1 MAAEAGQPA
10 PKSEAPAEKKDQGDQ
25 KKGAK
30 DQSKAPAAVVAA
42 SEGGEKKLSN
52 AELKKK
58 AKEEKAAR
66 RAAAKVT
73 QPQPPASAPGQ
84 GDSAKGGKS
93 KPKQDGP
100 QAGAQHGKTPA
111 PRSAAPM
118 TAAAPKEA
126 KPSVPECF
134 SHLAMAKGVNLTHAD
149 KDVHPAV
156 LLLGQQMSTM
166 AISDSTTRLEATLL
180 AFKKLLSLEHT
191 SNKRLQNQVIDSY
204 TTPHGT
210 TLSRHFTSH
219 VLNPQIVYLTAC
231 RPMCFSM
238 GNAIR
243 WLKLQISKI
252 DIDMADSDAKKLLC
266 EAIDSFIHERI
277 TLADLVIVNT
287 AADMIAQDDVILTYA
302 HHHLVERALLKAKAS
317 GKRFKV
323 ILVDDPFER
332 VGLDHV
338 KKLAAAGIPVAY
350 SPDFGALRTNLQ
362 ESTTVLVAAE
372 AMFSNGAMYA
382 RAGTCDVAT
391 AAFDLGM
398 RVTSLCETINF
409 TERVSIDSLTYNEI
423 DPERNTDEEFRLLF
437 DTTRDKSISAV
448 VTELGIC
455 SAKSVPA
462 ILRKLEEL

>member
-1 MAAEAGQPA
+1 
-10 PKSEAPAEKKDQGDQ
+10 
-25 KKGAK
+25 
-30 DQSKAPAAVVAA
+30 
-42 SEGGEKKLSN
+42 
-52 AELKKK
+52 
-58 AKEEKAAR
+58 
-66 RAAAKVT
+66 
-73 QPQPPASAPGQ
+73 
-84 GDSAKGGKS
+84 
-93 KPKQDGP
+93 
-100 QAGAQHGKTPA
+100 
-111 PRSAAPM
+111 
-118 TAAAPKEA
+118 
-126 KPSVPECF
+126 
-134 SHLAMAKGVNLTHAD
+134 
-149 KDVHPAV
+149 
-156 LLLGQQMSTM
+156 MSTM

-180 AFKKLLSLEHT
+180 AFKK
-191 SNKRLQNQVIDSY
+191 VIDSY

-287 AADMIAQDDVILTYA
+287 AADMIAEDDVILTYA
-302 HHHLVERALLKAKAS
+302 HHHLVERALLKANAS

-332 VGLDHV
+332 VGLGHV
-338 KKLAAAGIPVAY
+338 KKLTAAGIPVIY

-437 DTTRDKSISAV
+437 DTTRDKYISAV

>member
-1 MAAEAGQPA
+1 MAAEGGQPA
-10 PKSEAPAEKKDQGDQ
+10 PKGEAPAEKKDQAQDQ

-30 DQSKAPAAVVAA
+30 DQSKPAAAAAAPAEAT
-42 SEGGEKKLSN
+42 GEKKLSN

-66 RAAAKVT
+66 RAAAKVS
-73 QPQPPASAPGQ
+73 QPQPPAGAPGQ
-84 GDSAKGGKS
+84 AEGAKGGKP
-93 KPKQDGP
+93 KPKQQQQDGA
-100 QAGAQHGKTPA
+100 QAGGNQHGKA
-111 PRSAAPM
+111 AASRSAAP
-118 TAAAPKEA
+118 APAVKKEA

-134 SHLAMAKGVNLTHAD
+134 SHLSMAKGVNLTHAD

-156 LLLGQQMSTM
+156 LMLGQQMSTM

-180 AFKKLLSLEHT
+180 AFKK
-191 SNKRLQNQVIDSY
+191 VIDSY

-277 TLADLVIVNT
+277 TLADVVIVST
-287 AADMIAQDDVILTYA
+287 AADMISPDGGDVILTYA
-302 HHHLVERALLKAKAS
+302 HHHLVERALLRAAAD

-332 VGLDHV
+332 AGLALA
-338 KKLAAAGIPVAY
+338 KTLAAAGVPVAY
-350 SPDFGALRTNLQ
+350 APDLGALRTNLQ
-362 ESTTVLVAAE
+362 EATTVLVAAE
-372 AMFSNGAMYA
+372 GMFSNGAMYA

-398 RVTSLCETINF
+398 RVTALCETINF

>member
-1 MAAEAGQPA
+1 MAAEGGQPA
-10 PKSEAPAEKKDQGDQ
+10 PKSEAPGGKKDQAAQGDQ
-25 KKGAK
+25 NKGPK
-30 DQSKAPAAVVAA
+30 DQSTAAAEPA
-42 SEGGEKKLSN
+42 GEKKVSN

-66 RAAAKVT
+66 RAAAKAS
-73 QPQPPASAPGQ
+73 QPQPPAGAPSQ
-84 GDSAKGGKS
+84 SDSAKSGGKP

-100 QAGAQHGKTPA
+100 QAGNQHGKAQA

-118 TAAAPKEA
+118 PAPKEV

-134 SHLAMAKGVNLTHAD
+134 SHLAMARGVNLAHAD

-180 AFKKLLSLEHT
+180 AFKK
-191 SNKRLQNQVIDSY
+191 VIDSY

-219 VLNPQIVYLTAC
+219 VLSPQIVHLTAC

-287 AADMIAQDDVILTYA
+287 AAGMIAEDDVILTYA
-302 HHHLVERALLKAKAS
+302 HHHLVERALLKAKAG

-332 VGLDHV
+332 VGLGHA

-423 DPERNTDEEFRLLF
+423 DPERNTDDEFRLLF

>member
-1 MAAEAGQPA
+1 MAGEGEQPA
-10 PKSEAPAEKKDQGDQ
+10 PKSEAPAEKKDQAAQADQ
-25 KKGAK
+25 KKASK
-30 DQSKAPAAVVAA
+30 DQPKAAAAAEPA
-42 SEGGEKKLSN
+42 GEKKLSG

-66 RAAAKVT
+66 RAAAKAT
-73 QPQPPASAPGQ
+73 QPQPPAGAPAQSDAKSKTKPKPDGPGQ
-84 GDSAKGGKS
+84 A
-93 KPKQDGP
+93 
-100 QAGAQHGKTPA
+100 AAQHGKIPA
-111 PRSAAPM
+111 PRSAAPVP
-118 TAAAPKEA
+118 AAPKEV
-126 KPSVPECF
+126 KPSIPDYF
-134 SHLAMAKGVNLTHAD
+134 SHLSMAKGVNITHAD

-156 LLLGQQMSTM
+156 LVLGQQMSTM
-166 AISDSTTRLEATLL
+166 TISDSTTRLEATLL
-180 AFKKLLSLEHT
+180 AFKK
-191 SNKRLQNQVIDSY
+191 VIDSY

-266 EAIDSFIHERI
+266 EAIDSFIHERV

-287 AADMIAQDDVILTYA
+287 AADMIADDDVILTYA
-302 HHHLVERALLKAKAS
+302 HHHLVERALLKAKAN

-332 VGLDHV
+332 VGLGHV
-338 KKLAAAGIPVAY
+338 KKLTAAGIPVIY

-437 DTTRDKSISAV
+437 DTTRDKYISAV

>member
-10 PKSEAPAEKKDQGDQ
+10 PKSEAPTEKKDQGDQ

-30 DQSKAPAAVVAA
+30 DQSKAPAAAAAA

-84 GDSAKGGKS
+84 GDSAKGGKP

-118 TAAAPKEA
+118 TATAPKEA

-180 AFKKLLSLEHT
+180 AFKK
-191 SNKRLQNQVIDSY
+191 VIDSY

-302 HHHLVERALLKAKAS
+302 HHHLVERALLKAKAG

-448 VTELGIC
+448 VTELGI
-455 SAKSVPA
+455 
-462 ILRKLEEL
+462 